1 MRGKVPVLKRV
12 VRIGLTRRVRFETY
26 RDNKVSQTDRVKKH
40 SSKTAH
46 PEASTKPHVKNST
59 EPRVRKRDREER
71 KVKTEIYQEQ
81 RGRGPHTPRKDF
93 LTKRNEK
100 TSAE

>member
-46 PEASTKPHVKNST
+46 PEASTKPHVKKNST
-59 EPRVRKRDREER
+59 EPRVRKRER
-71 KVKTEIYQEQ
+71 GTKGENRDLSGAK
-81 RGRGPHTPRKDF
+81 GRGPHTPRKDF